1 MSSGNDKKNVS
12 IVMSYCGFPA
22 SDKAKHNNEI
32 IKYIVCFVKMVRNIW
47 DAKTENKRLLNM
59 LITFSWVK

>member
-1 MSSGNDKKNVS
+1 MSSGYDKKNVS

-32 IKYIVCFVKMVRNIW
+32 IKYIVCFVKMVRNI
-47 DAKTENKRLLNM
+47 
-59 LITFSWVK
+59 

>member
-22 SDKAKHNNEI
+22 SDKAKQWNNKI
-32 IKYIVCFVKMVRNIW
+32 YCMFR
-47 DAKTENKRLLNM
+47 ENGSQHLRR
-59 LITFSWVK
+59 